1 MLTNSLGKLII
12 HLFFVEVRERLRG
25 GTLEILHHVLEHAVI
40 DCGKM
45 LPFLF
50 VAFLLIEGLEKL
62 SETMNG
68 NLMERVGRTGPFV
81 GAVLGC
87 VPQCGFSVMAS
98 NLYSTGMISVGT
110 LLAVFLAT
118 SDEAVLIMVSQPQY
132 AGEILKLLIVK
143 VVIAVTAGYLID
155 LFLGK
160 RITEKKCMEEI
171 CHDCGC
177 HESHGILKP
186 ALKHTVKI
194 FLYIL
199 LFTIVL
205 NLIIEWIGIEQMS
218 RYLLGDTLVQ
228 PIAAACIGLIPNC
241 ASSVVLTQL
250 YLTGVIGFPSVV
262 AGLCSSAGI
271 ALVILFKMNQHRKE
285 NLKILGLLWAVSAGA
300 GMMLQIF
307 M

>member
-1 MLTNSLGKLII
+1 MEL
-12 HLFFVEVRERLRG
+12 
-25 GTLEILHHVLEHAVI
+25 LHHILEHAVI

-50 VAFLLIEGLEKL
+50 AAFLLIEGLEKL
-62 SETMNG
+62 SETVNEKV
-68 NLMERVGRTGPFV
+68 MEKVGRAGPLA

-87 VPQCGFSVMAS
+87 IPQCGFSVMAS
-98 NLYSTGMISVGT
+98 NLYSSGMISVGT

-118 SDEAVLIMVSQPQY
+118 SDEAILIMLSQPQY
-132 AGEILKLLIVK
+132 AGEIMKLLLVK
-143 VVIAVTAGYLID
+143 VLVAITAGYLID

-160 RITEKKCMEEI
+160 RITKKKSMDEI

-177 HESHGILKP
+177 HESHGILRP
-186 ALKHTVKI
+186 ALKHTIKI

-199 LFTIVL
+199 LFTIVF

-218 RYLLGDTLVQ
+218 RYLLGDTIFQ
-228 PIAAACIGLIPNC
+228 PIMAACIGLIPNC

-250 YLTGVIGFPSVV
+250 YLTGVITFPSVV

-271 ALVILFKMNQHRKE
+271 ALVILFKMNHHRTE
-285 NLKILGLLWAVSAGA
+285 NFKILGLLWSIAALV

>member
-1 MLTNSLGKLII
+1 MEL
-12 HLFFVEVRERLRG
+12 
-25 GTLEILHHVLEHAVI
+25 LHHILEHAVI

-50 VAFLLIEGLEKL
+50 AAFLLIEGLEKL
-62 SETMNG
+62 SETVNEKV
-68 NLMERVGRTGPFV
+68 MEKVGRAGPLA

-87 VPQCGFSVMAS
+87 IPQCGFSVMAS
-98 NLYSTGMISVGT
+98 NLYSSGMISVGT

-118 SDEAVLIMVSQPQY
+118 SDEAILIMLSQPQY
-132 AGEILKLLIVK
+132 AGEIMKLLLVK
-143 VVIAVTAGYLID
+143 VLVAITAGYLID

-160 RITEKKCMEEI
+160 RITEKKSMDEI

-177 HESHGILKP
+177 HESHGILRP
-186 ALKHTVKI
+186 ALKHTIKI

-199 LFTIVL
+199 LFTIAF

-218 RYLLGDTLVQ
+218 RYLLGDTIFQ
-228 PIAAACIGLIPNC
+228 PIMAACIGLIPNC

-250 YLTGVIGFPSVV
+250 YLTGVITFPSVV

-271 ALVILFKMNQHRKE
+271 ALVILFKMNHHRTE
-285 NLKILGLLWAVSAGA
+285 NFKILGLLWSIAALV